1 MMNLTVVVVFL
12 HTNKHIHLFYLLELN
27 EWIKMNDER
36 ERKKKL
42 SKSQWMGKNGKIEKE
57 RKKEKDRIRA
67 KDV

>member
-12 HTNKHIHLFYLLELN
+12 HTNKHIHLFYSLELN

-42 SKSQWMGKNGKIEKE
+42 SKSQWMGKKWKDRE
-57 RKKEKDRIRA
+57 RKKERER
-67 KDV
+67 